1 MATDSLDVVEQT
13 VMQAISARREVLR
26 QIKEDLIERLQL
38 DFTPDDIDDDTFLF
52 GSGLALDSIDA
63 MEIVIGLQSRVD
75 VMMPEGDIAALRTI
89 NTLADFVLA
98 EQAAALT
105 AAT

>member
-1 MATDSLDVVEQT
+1 MDGQNDAAV
-13 VMQAISARREVLR
+13 IARQKIGTRRDILF
-26 QIKEDLIERLQL
+26 QIKEELIDRLQL

-63 MEIVIGLQSRVD
+63 MEIVIGLQTRFGTL
-75 VMMPEGDIAALRTI
+75 MPDGDIASLRTI

-98 EQAAALT
+98 EQAAET
-105 AAT
+105 VAAD